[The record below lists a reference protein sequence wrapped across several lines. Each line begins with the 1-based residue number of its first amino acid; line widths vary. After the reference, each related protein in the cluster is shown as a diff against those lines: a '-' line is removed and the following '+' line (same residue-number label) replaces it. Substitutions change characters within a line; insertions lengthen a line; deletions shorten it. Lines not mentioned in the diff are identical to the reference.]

1 MTNYPWRVCNLA
13 LEMAQFYGRWDTND
27 AASTKAWQEARQR
40 FEEALEQMCK
50 DYEAEIR
57 RLRVAAAETEH

>member
-1 MTNYPWRVCNLA
+1 MTTYPWRVRNLA

-27 AASTKAWQEARQR
+27 GPSTKAWEDARKR
-40 FEEALEQMCK
+40 FETELEALCSA
-50 DYEAEIR
+50 YEAEIR